1 MAGGGI
7 GREEVAPGLPHHRHP
22 RPGRPSVRRLLPCPQ
37 EVLLKRAA
45 DLAEAL
51 YGVPSGNQVWRLRP
65 PPRAGPGAA
74 RLPAPAAAPAVPALV
89 FAGAPPEARGGRGRG
104 SVQRPR
110 APAPLGP
117 LAPSHPHPAVV
128 GINAFSSPLA
138 IAVGDATPGP
148 EPGASAAARR
158 PLPCGRAPLTA
169 ALPQGMRAAV
179 AARPRAGSR
188 PAPAHSRAATA
199 AASELASA
207 AMGPRA

>member
-1 MAGGGI
+1 MTGVQTCALPIYGASARLPARG
-7 GREEVAPGLPHHRHP
+7 PGLPASRRPLLP
-22 RPGRPSVRRLLPCPQ
+22 RPCRLLSSQ
-37 EVLLKRAA
+37 ELLLKRAA
-45 DLAEAL
+45 DVAEAL
-51 YGVPSGNQVWRLRP
+51 YS
-65 PPRAGPGAA
+65 A
-74 RLPAPAAAPAVPALV
+74 
-89 FAGAPPEARGGRGRG
+89 
-104 SVQRPR
+104 PR

-148 EPGASAAARR
+148 EPGASAAAARR

-188 PAPAHSRAATA
+188 PAPAPSRAATA
-199 AASELASA
+199 AASEQASA
-207 AMGPRA
+207 ATGPRA